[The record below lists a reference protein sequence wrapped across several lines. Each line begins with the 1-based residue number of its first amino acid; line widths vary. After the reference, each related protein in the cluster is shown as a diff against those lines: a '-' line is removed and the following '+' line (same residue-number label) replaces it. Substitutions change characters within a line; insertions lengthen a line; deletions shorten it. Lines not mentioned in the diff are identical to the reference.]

1 MVIAIPNLL
10 VLLAFLLAVGLLAAL
25 LVVFAFAK
33 LLRSSAG

>member
-25 LVVFAFAK
+25 LVVFAFVK